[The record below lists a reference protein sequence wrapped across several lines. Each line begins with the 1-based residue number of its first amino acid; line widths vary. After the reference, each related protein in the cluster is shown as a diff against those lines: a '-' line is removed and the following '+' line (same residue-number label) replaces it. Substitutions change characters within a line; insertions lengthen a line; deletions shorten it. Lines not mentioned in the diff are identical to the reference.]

1 MTLRCTLQK
10 STLLWDCHCCR
21 AANHPVM
28 VKANNFQC
36 SNDGGDDDD
45 GGGDD
50 DCRRNND
57 FVRRLTCSSVQISF
71 CTGSD

>member
-45 GGGDD
+45 GGGGDD
-50 DCRRNND
+50 EW
-57 FVRRLTCSSVQISF
+57 
-71 CTGSD
+71 